1 MSQYPVEPYNNLLPA
16 RLGRQLGKS
25 LDRMET
31 QAIVARRGD
40 QLRIQRTAEAAGTG
54 LVAVGQISVLE
65 AVMVRAAPHA
75 EGRLRTVA
83 DAGAL
88 SIAEIVYCAG
98 R

>member
-1 MSQYPVEPYNNLLPA
+1 MSQYVEPYNDPLPA

-25 LDRMET
+25 LDRMEA
-31 QAIVARRGD
+31 QAIVARRAN
-40 QLRIQRTAEAAGTG
+40 QIRIQNAADAAGSG
-54 LVAVGQISVLE
+54 LIAVGQISVLE
-65 AVMVRAAPHA
+65 AAMVRAAPHA

-88 SIAEIVYCAG
+88 SIAEIVYRAG

>member
-1 MSQYPVEPYNNLLPA
+1 MSQYLEPHNDPLPA

-25 LDRMET
+25 LDRMEA

-40 QLRIQRTAEAAGTG
+40 QLRIQRAAEAAATG
-54 LVAVGQISVLE
+54 LIAVGQISVLE
-65 AVMVRAAPHA
+65 AAMVRTAPHA
-75 EGRLRTVA
+75 ENRLRTVA

-88 SIAEIVYCAG
+88 SIAEIVYRAG